1 MSYYLTVTM
10 IDNYEIAN
18 TFYWITIVIL
28 WYIPNIIE
36 TTYEKYKLRS
46 SIFAME
52 VFKETNFSTK
62 YSLQLIKL

>member
-1 MSYYLTVTM
+1 M
-10 IDNYEIAN
+10 
-18 TFYWITIVIL
+18 
-28 WYIPNIIE
+28 PNIIE